1 MSGIEYKFMWQPPYI
16 RGLNSI
22 YGRKRKMLHAFS
34 RSEELLG
41 KEGLRTLSEA
51 KIAVFGIGGVGSYV
65 VEALARAGV
74 GSLTLVD
81 HDVVSL
87 TNLNRQLVALRSTIG
102 RKKVLV
108 AKERV
113 MDINQDAVV
122 HTYDT
127 FFGTETVG
135 LFDFSAFDYIVD
147 AVDTVSAKLLLIEK
161 AKEAGVPVISCMG
174 TGNKLNPSC
183 FQIADISKTSVC
195 PLAKVMRAELKKRR
209 IKKVKV
215 LFSTEPLPKESRRRT
230 GQPEKKQEAALETRS
245 STGRPVPASVSFVPG
260 VAGLM
265 IAGEVIRDLVFN
277 KS

>member
-1 MSGIEYKFMWQPPYI
+1 
-16 RGLNSI
+16 
-22 YGRKRKMLHAFS
+22 MLHAFS

-41 KEGLRTLSEA
+41 REGLQKLANSR
-51 KIAVFGIGGVGSYV
+51 IAVFGIGGVGSYV

-81 HDVVSL
+81 HDEVSL
-87 TNLNRQLVALRSTIG
+87 TNLNRQLVALRSTMG
-102 RKKVLV
+102 KKKVLV
-108 AKERV
+108 AKERIL
-113 MDINQDAVV
+113 DINRDAVV

-127 FFGTETVG
+127 FFGEETAD
-135 LFDFSAFDYIVD
+135 LFDFSAFDYVID

-161 AKEAGVPVISCMG
+161 AKEAGIPVISCMG

-215 LFSTEPLPKESRRRT
+215 LFSTEVVA
-230 GQPEKKQEAALETRS
+230 KKKR
-245 STGRPVPASVSFVPG
+245 
-260 VAGLM
+260 
-265 IAGEVIRDLVFN
+265 N
-277 KS
+277 

>member
-1 MSGIEYKFMWQPPYI
+1 
-16 RGLNSI
+16 
-22 YGRKRKMLHAFS
+22 MLHAFS

-41 KEGLRTLSEA
+41 REGLQKLANSR
-51 KIAVFGIGGVGSYV
+51 IAVFGIGGVGSYV

-81 HDVVSL
+81 HDEVSL
-87 TNLNRQLVALRSTIG
+87 TNLNRQLVALRSTMG
-102 RKKVLV
+102 KKKVLV
-108 AKERV
+108 AKERIL
-113 MDINQDAVV
+113 DINRDAVV

-127 FFGTETVG
+127 FFGEETAD
-135 LFDFSAFDYIVD
+135 LFDFSAFDYVID

-161 AKEAGVPVISCMG
+161 AKEAGIPVISCMG

-215 LFSTEPLPKESRRRT
+215 LFSTEVVAKKKRKEPPLEV
-230 GQPEKKQEAALETRS
+230 RS
-245 STGRPVPASVSFVPG
+245 GSLS
-260 VAGLM
+260 L
-265 IAGEVIRDLVFN
+265 IHI
-277 KS
+277 

>member
-1 MSGIEYKFMWQPPYI
+1 
-16 RGLNSI
+16 
-22 YGRKRKMLHAFS
+22 MLHAFS

-41 KEGLRTLSEA
+41 REGL
-51 KIAVFGIGGVGSYV
+51 KILADSRVAVFGIGGVGSYV

-81 HDVVSL
+81 HDEVSL
-87 TNLNRQLVALRSTIG
+87 TNLNRQLVALRSTMG
-102 RKKVLV
+102 KKKVMV
-108 AKERV
+108 AKERI
-113 MDINQDAVV
+113 MDINMEAVV

-127 FFGTETVG
+127 FFSAETAD

-161 AKEAGVPVISCMG
+161 AKEAAVPVISCMG
-174 TGNKLNPSC
+174 TGNKLDPSS

-195 PLAKVMRAELKKRR
+195 PLAKVMRSELKKRK

-215 LFSTEPLPKESRRRT
+215 LFSTEIAPKEKRRRQ
-230 GQPEKKQEAALETRS
+230 GLREEKKEPQEVRS
-245 STGRPVPASVSFVPG
+245 GTGHPVPGSVSFVPG

-265 IAGEVIRDLVFN
+265 IAGEVIKDLAFEKN
-277 KS
+277 KGDYKNRGILNGK